1 MRSIALAVAA
11 GALTL
16 AGCTAG
22 PKESAGAIAGTA
34 TGAVIGSQFGS
45 GSGQV
50 AATAVGALAG
60 GLIGAEI
67 GRSLDEADRQ
77 MALQTE
83 YQALEYGRAGQPVEW
98 RGSASGNYGE
108 IVVGPSYE
116 VNRLDCREF
125 THNVYI
131 GGRARVA
138 RGVACRQP
146 DATWRIVG

>member
-1 MRSIALAVAA
+1 MRSIVLAAVAGGLA
-11 GALTL
+11 L
-16 AGCTAG
+16 AGCTGG
-22 PKESAGAIAGTA
+22 PQETAGAVAGTA
-34 TGAVIGSQFGS
+34 AGAVVGSQVGS

-50 AATAVGALAG
+50 AATAIGALAG

-67 GRSLDEADRQ
+67 GRSLDEPDRQ
-77 MALQTE
+77 MALQAE
-83 YQALEYGRAGQPVEW
+83 YQALEFGRAGQPVAW
-98 RGSASGNYGE
+98 RSAGSGNYGE

-125 THNVYI
+125 THTVYI

-138 RGVACRQP
+138 RGTACRQP

>member
-1 MRSIALAVAA
+1 MRTMTLALAA
-11 GALTL
+11 GGLAL

-22 PKESAGAIAGTA
+22 PNETAGAVAGTA
-34 TGAVIGSQFGS
+34 AGAVVGSQVGS

-50 AATAVGALAG
+50 AATAIGALAG

-77 MALQTE
+77 TALQAE
-83 YQALEYGRAGQPVEW
+83 YQALEYGRAGEPVAW
-98 RGSASGNYGE
+98 RGSSSGNYGE

-125 THNVYI
+125 THTVYI

-138 RGVACRQP
+138 RGTACRQP